1 MTVRRTWSRILLI
14 LLCSLWASS
23 ASAEAPSELAWA
35 DLTVRLPAAE
45 NPFASLSLE
54 QLEALIDVAAVRD
67 RKARGVNV
75 SPLEGLRERAATAGL
90 ERTGVDVDRLL
101 ARRSEI
107 GERQRALATAVNPAV
122 DGKLVRLPG
131 YLLPLELSGTRVT
144 EFLLVP
150 WVGACIHTPP
160 PPPNQIVHVKADRPY
175 ALRGTFDAVWVTG
188 RLATSAGRKSVY
200 ITDGSGEVETGYA
213 MRATHVEPYRP

>member
-1 MTVRRTWSRILLI
+1 MRRTWSRILLI

-23 ASAEAPSELAWA
+23 ASTEAPSELAWA

-67 RKARGVNV
+67 RRARGLAV
-75 SPLEGLRERAATAGL
+75 SLVEGLRERAASEGL
-90 ERTGVDVDRLL
+90 ERAGIDVDRLL
-101 ARRSEI
+101 ASRDEV
-107 GERQRALATAVNPAV
+107 GDRQRARAAAVNPEL
-122 DGKLVRLPG
+122 DGKTVRLPG
-131 YLLPLELSGTRVT
+131 YLLPLGFSDGQVT

-160 PPPNQIVHVKADRPY
+160 PPPNQVVHVQAEQPH
-175 ALRGTFDAVWVTG
+175 AVRGTLEAVWVTG
-188 RLATSAGRKSVY
+188 RMATSATRRSVY
-200 ITDGSGEVETGYA
+200 ITDGSIEVDAAYA
-213 MRATHVEPYRP
+213 LRAISIEPYRP